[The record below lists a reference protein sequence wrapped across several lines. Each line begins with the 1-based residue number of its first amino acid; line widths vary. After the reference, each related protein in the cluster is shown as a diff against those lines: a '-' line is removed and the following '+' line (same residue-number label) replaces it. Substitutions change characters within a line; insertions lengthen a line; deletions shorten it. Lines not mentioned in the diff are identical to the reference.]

1 MKAARLSAHG
11 GLRIEDVPKPEPA
24 QGDALVQ
31 VEVAL
36 VDGADLRR
44 FRQTGDLAAPF
55 GREFCG
61 YLDGRRVVAAAGSLS
76 GACADW
82 VLVPAEIATTN
93 LLDVPIGLSS
103 DVAALVGPLACCLR
117 GVGAANIAAGETVA
131 VLGGGPLGL
140 LLAACVVDAGGRAV
154 VVGGQATY
162 QELAVGFGAEIGDGR
177 GADAVIEAGEIEPS
191 SFPDT
196 TASVRA
202 ALGFLASGAYPWGQL
217 ITHRVLLADLPTL
230 LVDPPDDL
238 LKAAV
243 VP

>member
-11 GLRIEDVPKPEPA
+11 GLRIEDLPKPEPA
-24 QGDALVQ
+24 PGDALVQ
-31 VEVAL
+31 VDVAL
-36 VDGADLRR
+36 ADGADLRR
-44 FRQTGDLAAPF
+44 FRHADQSAAPF

-61 YLDGRRVVAAAGSLS
+61 YLDGRRVVAPGLLS

-82 VLVPAEIATTN
+82 VLVPAEVAATN

-117 GVGAANIAAGETVA
+117 AVGAADVGAGETVA

-140 LLAACVVDAGGRAV
+140 LLAACVTDAGGRAI
-154 VVGGQATY
+154 VVGEQPSY
-162 QELAVGFGAEIGDGR
+162 QELAVDFGAEIGDGR
-177 GADAVIEAGEIEPS
+177 GADVVIEAGEIEQS
-191 SFPDT
+191 SLPDT
-196 TASVRA
+196 PASVRA

-217 ITHRVLLADLPTL
+217 ITHRVLLADLPAL
-230 LVDPPDDL
+230 LADPPDDL